1 MDVILKGIIV
11 YLKMIDKSIL
21 LFFLVSYAS
30 GCLMLGLTLDKT
42 LDVASL
48 QAAELA
54 MHNEKRAIYG
64 SSAISLDAA
73 LNTAAQAYAD
83 YLATNN
89 LFAHS
94 SQAQSGSYGENLYK
108 GWGSPTFTYVPGAAS
123 LNWYNEVQYYNYN
136 TFVSNDPSKAVGHFT
151 AMVWRAVTKVGFGF
165 AKVKDNGESYYVVAN
180 YLPVPN
186 VQGQYAANVVAPQ

>member
-21 LFFLVSYAS
+21 LFLLVSYAS

-108 GWGSPTFTYVPGAAS
+108 DGDLLPLLTCLELQVSTGIMRC
-123 LNWYNEVQYYNYN
+123 N
-136 TFVSNDPSKAVGHFT
+136 TT
-151 AMVWRAVTKVGFGF
+151 IIT
-165 AKVKDNGESYYVVAN
+165 
-180 YLPVPN
+180 LL
-186 VQGQYAANVVAPQ
+186 